1 MVSVVSGLE
10 KITFPELPRGRPS
23 KILRKQWVALI
34 VGVLRPA
41 GYGLKDMM
49 AHLNPDSPAFL
60 HSIWREATHGVGPA
74 PLLAVPE
81 LVEPVGDLRYQ
92 MALRQEQRRQQ
103 VDGVYLELAEVA
115 LKRLRAKGKDRASN
129 DEAARLIKSA
139 VIATEKRAKLW
150 GLEAPS
156 QLQVQSQNLNVSVEV
171 TGTPEEVAGKIEKTH
186 GLPAGAVQNIGR
198 QLAQARSVALLEA
211 ETEAI
216 DVGD

>member
-1 MVSVVSGLE
+1 MGSGQRPCWL
-10 KITFPELPRGRPS
+10 FPSSSSPWGISATRWRSGRS
-23 KILRKQWVALI
+23 NGANRSTGFTSSWQ
-34 VGVLRPA
+34 
-41 GYGLKDMM
+41 
-49 AHLNPDSPAFL
+49 
-60 HSIWREATHGVGPA
+60 
-74 PLLAVPE
+74 
-81 LVEPVGDLRYQ
+81 
-92 MALRQEQRRQQ
+92 
-103 VDGVYLELAEVA
+103 
-115 LKRLRAKGKDRASN
+115 RLRWSN